1 VPFITFVD
9 IDPPNSIDKDEARF
23 LCDGLRQ
30 GQPSEDAQQTAL
42 KIQKAVDGGN
52 SGIVSGLSAS
62 EKEAIVATLGE
73 ASSPGDTTS
82 DRLRWIE
89 QQFRRDLGDIDVH

>member
-1 VPFITFVD
+1 LPFITFVD
-9 IDPPNSIDKDEARF
+9 IDPPNSIDKDEARL
-23 LCDGLRQ
+23 LCDGLRD
-30 GQPSEDAQQTAL
+30 GQSSEDAQQTAL

-73 ASSPGDTTS
+73 AS
-82 DRLRWIE
+82 
-89 QQFRRDLGDIDVH
+89 